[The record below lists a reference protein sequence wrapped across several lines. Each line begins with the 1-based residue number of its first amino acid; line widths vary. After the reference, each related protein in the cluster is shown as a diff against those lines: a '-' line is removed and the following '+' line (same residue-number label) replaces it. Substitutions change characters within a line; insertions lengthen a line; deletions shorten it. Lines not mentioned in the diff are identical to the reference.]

1 MSEEKMITVKDF
13 NQQWIFAEYGLGTP
27 VTEIAR
33 RLDRSVSY
41 VYDQMRQKPENYDD
55 VKRLREEQYNLTLR
69 RVRGLA
75 DQFTLSYLETLQGRL
90 NNPELSDEQKDTLF
104 EQIDQVAKIARLYS
118 DRISTLEDRA
128 MEASAGAGAN
138 RLPFK
143 VIITRLPE
151 GKTPEEVIEQE
162 QEL

>member
-1 MSEEKMITVKDF
+1 MITVKDF
-13 NQQWIFAEYGLGTP
+13 NRGWILAVYGLGRP
-27 VTEIAR
+27 VSEIADE
-33 RLDRSVSY
+33 LGKSTSY
-41 VYDQMRQKPENYDD
+41 VYDQMRQRPENYDD

-90 NNPELSDEQKDTLF
+90 NNPDLSDEQKDTLF
-104 EQIDQVAKIARLYS
+104 EQIDQVAKIARQYS
-118 DRISTLEDRA
+118 DRISALEERA

-151 GKTPEEVIEQE
+151 GKTPEEIVEEGDDIDD
-162 QEL
+162 